1 MGKEEKMRRISCF
14 LLMLTLLLTTAVV
27 AWGTVPTDGEVTP
40 SLVNVSRS
48 KTATVLDKDYRST
61 VTLSL
66 PSAEEKLAS
75 DVVFVLDKSTSAELE
90 DKALALLA
98 DLKKEVTERGVMV
111 KVGVVIFNRAADV
124 AFPLTELTDGNYAT
138 IEAAIRKTIS
148 SGSNTHAGL
157 LAGKKMLD
165 GDTAV
170 EPHRKHLIFVSDG
183 VTYQFCK
190 EDDHTTPYT
199 RSFDGSLN
207 SDGPNQCGTLSE
219 LNVQYE
225 GVETSIP
232 KGSIDNWMSD
242 IAGRM
247 ETDNDNEDWDYPYTG
262 QAPTDNSKLLKN
274 KENVS
279 NVEKALHL
287 TESTYKAMQESG
299 CQCHAVLA
307 REIRQWGTAFMNRL
321 AGGRAVDFNS
331 IQHKVLYA
339 VDKGS
344 TVADTVGKSFDLV
357 PGTFCLTVGGQEL
370 QYKQDGNVTYFGGDQ
385 NESNYRFKIEYDGAA
400 DSFTWEINEPVS
412 NFAPV
417 KLSYT
422 VKLAGTPAAGT
433 HGVMDL
439 NGDGYVDD
447 TTTLVDVSKA
457 LYTNES
463 AILTPVA
470 TVGGQGEALEFPKPS
485 VSYTA
490 AAYYYSEPPASVK
503 RTVSPTTFDA
513 GIAVYAEAAAL
524 SLAGAVKLCGRR
536 GRRDA

>member
-66 PSAEEKLAS
+66 PSAEERLAS

-90 DKALALLA
+90 NKALALLV
-98 DLKKEVTERGVMV
+98 DLKEEVRERGVMV
-111 KVGVVIFNRAADV
+111 KVGVVIFNRAAEV
-124 AFPLTELTDGNYAT
+124 ALQLTELTEENYPT
-138 IEAAIRKTIS
+138 IEAAIKKTIS
-148 SGSNTHAGL
+148 EGSNTHAGL

-165 GDTAV
+165 GDRAV

-225 GVETSIP
+225 GAETSIP
-232 KGSIDNWMSD
+232 KGSINDWMSD
-242 IAGRM
+242 IARRM
-247 ETDNDNEDWDYPYTG
+247 ETDNDNEDWDYQYTG
-262 QAPTDNSKLLKN
+262 QAPTDDSKLLQN

-299 CQCHAVLA
+299 YQCHAVLA

-344 TVADTVGKSFDLV
+344 AVADTVGKSFDLV
-357 PGTFCLTVGGQEL
+357 PGTFCLTVGGQKL
-370 QYKQDGNVTYFGGDQ
+370 QYEQDGNVTYFGGDQ
-385 NESNYRFKIEYDGAA
+385 NERNYRFKIEYNGAA

-447 TTTLVDVSKA
+447 TTTHVDVSKA

-470 TVGGQGEALEFPKPS
+470 TDGEQGEALEFPKPS

-490 AAYYYSEPPASVK
+490 AAYYYSEPPAPVK

-513 GIAVYAEAAAL
+513 GIAVYAEVAAL

>member
-1 MGKEEKMRRISCF
+1 MAKITNISINARYFTIRIYNRYTKSSG
-14 LLMLTLLLTTAVV
+14 TTALCFNC
-27 AWGTVPTDGEVTP
+27 ALKQRGLYNGKGGE
-40 SLVNVSRS
+40 N
-48 KTATVLDKDYRST
+48 
-61 VTLSL
+61 
-66 PSAEEKLAS
+66 E
-75 DVVFVLDKSTSAELE
+75 E

-98 DLKKEVTERGVMV
+98 DLKKEVAERGVMV

-124 AFPLTELTDGNYAT
+124 AFPLTELTEGNYTT

-165 GDTAV
+165 GDTAGGPPRQDPIFFLIDLFV
-170 EPHRKHLIFVSDG
+170 GGDRGGEPHRKHLIFVSDG

-199 RSFDGSLN
+199 RSFDGNLISN
-207 SDGPNQCGTLSE
+207 GVNQCGTLSE
-219 LNVQYE
+219 LNVQYGYSDKE
-225 GVETSIP
+225 AETSIP

-247 ETDNDNEDWDYPYTG
+247 ETDNDNENWDYQYTG
-262 QAPTDNSKLLKN
+262 QAPTDNSKLLQN

-299 CQCHAVLA
+299 YQCHAVLA
-307 REIRQWGTAFMNRL
+307 RETRQWGTAFMNRL
-321 AGGRAVDFNS
+321 AGGRAVAFDS

-344 TVADTVGKSFDLV
+344 AVADTVGKSFDLV

-385 NESNYRFKIEYDGAA
+385 NERNYRFKIEYDGAA

-447 TTTLVDVSKA
+447 TTTHVDVSKA

-470 TVGGQGEALEFPKPS
+470 TDGEQGEALEFPKPS
-485 VSYTA
+485 VSYTV
-490 AAYYYSEPPASVK
+490 AAYYYSEPLAPVK

-513 GIAVYAEAAAL
+513 GIAVYAEVAAL

>member
-1 MGKEEKMRRISCF
+1 MRRISCF
-14 LLMLTLLLTTAVV
+14 LLMLALLLTTTVV
-27 AWGTVPTDGEVTP
+27 AWGTVPTDGEVP
-40 SLVNVSRS
+40 PGLVNVSRS
-48 KTATVLDKDYRST
+48 KAATVLDKDYRST

-90 DKALALLA
+90 NKALKLLT
-98 DLKKEVTERGVMV
+98 DLKKEVKERGVMV
-111 KVGVVIFNRAADV
+111 KVGVVIFNRAAEV
-124 AFPLTELTDGNYAT
+124 ELPLTELTEENYTT

-157 LAGKKMLD
+157 LAGKEMLD

-190 EDDHTTPYT
+190 GDDHTIPYT
-199 RSFDGSLN
+199 RSFDGNLISN
-207 SDGPNQCGTLSE
+207 GVNQCGTLTE
-219 LNVQYE
+219 LNVQYGYSDE
-225 GVETSIP
+225 EAETSIP

-242 IAGRM
+242 IAGRIR
-247 ETDNDNEDWDYPYTG
+247 TDNEDWDYQYTG
-262 QAPTDNSKLLKN
+262 EAQTDNNKLLQS

-279 NVEKALHL
+279 NVEKALYL
-287 TESTYKAMQESG
+287 TESTYKAMQEKG
-299 CQCHAVLA
+299 YQCHAVLA
-307 REIRQWGTAFMNRL
+307 KQTRQWGTAFMNRL

-344 TVADTVGKSFDLV
+344 AVADTVGKSFDLV

-370 QYKQDGNVTYFGGDQ
+370 QYKQDGNVTYFGGDR
-385 NESNYRFKIEYDGAA
+385 NESNYRFKIEYNGAT
-400 DSFTWEINEPVS
+400 DSFTWKINEPVS

-422 VKLAGTPAAGT
+422 VKLAGAPAAGT

-447 TTTLVDVSKA
+447 TTTPVDVSKA
-457 LYTNES
+457 LYTNEG
-463 AILTPVA
+463 ATLTPVA
-470 TVGGQGEALEFPKPS
+470 TDGKEGEALEFPKPS
-485 VSYTA
+485 VFYTA
-490 AAYYYSEPPASVK
+490 AAYYYSEPPAPVK

-513 GIAVYAEAAAL
+513 GIAVYAEVAAL

>member
-1 MGKEEKMRRISCF
+1 
-14 LLMLTLLLTTAVV
+14 
-27 AWGTVPTDGEVTP
+27 
-40 SLVNVSRS
+40 
-48 KTATVLDKDYRST
+48 
-61 VTLSL
+61 
-66 PSAEEKLAS
+66 
-75 DVVFVLDKSTSAELE
+75 
-90 DKALALLA
+90 
-98 DLKKEVTERGVMV
+98 
-111 KVGVVIFNRAADV
+111 
-124 AFPLTELTDGNYAT
+124 
-138 IEAAIRKTIS
+138 
-148 SGSNTHAGL
+148 
-157 LAGKKMLD
+157 
-165 GDTAV
+165 
-170 EPHRKHLIFVSDG
+170 
-183 VTYQFCK
+183 
-190 EDDHTTPYT
+190 
-199 RSFDGSLN
+199 
-207 SDGPNQCGTLSE
+207 
-219 LNVQYE
+219 
-225 GVETSIP
+225 
-232 KGSIDNWMSD
+232 MSD

-247 ETDNDNEDWDYPYTG
+247 RTDNDNEDWDYQYTG
-262 QAPTDNSKLLKN
+262 QAPTDDSKLLQN

-287 TESTYKAMQESG
+287 TESTYKAMQERG
-299 CQCHAVLA
+299 YQCHAVLA
-307 REIRQWGTAFMNRL
+307 RETRQWGTAFMNRL
-321 AGGRAVDFNS
+321 AGGRAVAFDS

-344 TVADTVGKSFDLV
+344 AVADTVGKSFDLV

-385 NESNYRFKIEYDGAA
+385 NERNYRFKIEYDGAA

-447 TTTLVDVSKA
+447 TTTHVDVSKA

-470 TVGGQGEALEFPKPS
+470 TDGEQGEALEFPKPS
-485 VSYTA
+485 VSYTV
-490 AAYYYSEPPASVK
+490 AAYYYSEPLAPVK

-513 GIAVYAEAAAL
+513 GIAVYAEVAAL